1 MKKEDVYCEVL
12 DMFAQ
17 FFDPH
22 LQGQIAK
29 HPKRQFE
36 LGKEMAK
43 VGMRL
48 GIIGSDDV
56 VKKYVKFRLIA
67 QTEPGGGFEK
77 VLQAFLGVMMAMR
90 EDLLPVKP
98 QIIRLTTC
106 TTEHLLGTFLAGE
119 KMGR

>member
-56 VKKYVKFRLIA
+56 VKKYVEFRLIA
-67 QTEPGGGFEK
+67 QQDGAGLEK
-77 VLQAFLGVMMAMR
+77 VLQAFLNLMMAMR
-90 EDLLPVKP
+90 NDLYSD
-98 QIIRLTTC
+98 TTC

-119 KMGR
+119 KAYLWYK

>member
-56 VKKYVKFRLIA
+56 VKKYVEFRLIA
-67 QTEPGGGFEK
+67 QQAESGGGFEK
-77 VLQAFLGVMMAMR
+77 VLQAFLGMMMAMR
-90 EDLLPVKP
+90 IDLYVD
-98 QIIRLTTC
+98 TTC
-106 TTEHLLGTFLAGE
+106 TTEHMLGTFLAGE